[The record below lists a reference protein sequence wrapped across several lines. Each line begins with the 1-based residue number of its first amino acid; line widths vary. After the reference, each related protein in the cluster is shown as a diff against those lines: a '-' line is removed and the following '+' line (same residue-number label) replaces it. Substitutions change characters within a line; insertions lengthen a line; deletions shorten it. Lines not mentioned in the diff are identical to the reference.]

1 MMKIDETQR
10 IAAELKELRQKRG
23 LTLRALEE
31 LSGVP
36 NPNISKIEQGKHS
49 PSIKT
54 LSILT
59 QALGARIELVSED

>member
-36 NPNISKIEQGKHS
+36 NPNIAKIEKGTHS
-49 PSIKT
+49 PSIRT
-54 LSILT
+54 LSSLT
-59 QALGARIELVSED
+59 KALGVRIELVSED